1 MYRNFLFIFLCLL
14 SFTSLAQSVKIDG
27 YAPGYI
33 DKAVVAYEIEDYFS
47 YYEKPIA
54 RATVEKDSMFH
65 MTIKL
70 DQTKKIV
77 LRSKNNKTFLYA
89 QPNGTYK
96 VFMPEKDTYAPNR
109 RNGNEV
115 ELTFFGL
122 DSTDINYKI
131 LGFQRWVDYFV
142 GDNFYRKNVD
152 TTNADYASNLDK
164 FKESVQKY
172 YEKDTSSYLKTY
184 IKFTVAGLDNVQ
196 HAAERNRYEKYDFY
210 IKGHPISYDNDV
222 YMDYIKGF
230 YQNLLPRLHDKIN
243 EETYQGIL
251 NESPT
256 MIMHA
261 LGYEYTLKNFK
272 IREMIM
278 LKMLSEVYYSGD
290 YPQTNI
296 LTVMDSVANH
306 GLSERNRTI
315 AKNLKARLTELV
327 PGIKAPDF
335 VVKDTSGVKTLSS
348 YRGKYVYVHFID
360 PESAQNRK
368 DLILL
373 KDLYNKYSQNVEFV
387 SVYKESDQM
396 EDIFLEELNAVDWGT
411 YGLKQS
417 NSIWKN
423 YQVISF
429 PHYVLIDPTGHIVAS
444 PALAPTPNGQYETID
459 KTFFLIQKALERR
472 GN

>member
-1 MYRNFLFIFLCLL
+1 MLKRFIFILVFSLPLL
-14 SFTSLAQSVKIDG
+14 AGAQSVKIDG
-27 YAPGYI
+27 YAPDYI
-33 DKAVVAYEIEDYFS
+33 DKAVIAYEIEDYFS

-54 RATVEKDSMFH
+54 RATVQKDSMFH
-65 MTIKL
+65 MRFDIN
-70 DQTKKIV
+70 QTKKI
-77 LRSKNNKTFLYA
+77 LIRGKNNKTFLYI
-89 QPNGTYK
+89 QPNGEYK
-96 VFMPEKDTYAPNR
+96 IYFPDKDPYSPNR

-115 ELTFFGL
+115 EITFFDL

-142 GDNFYRKNVD
+142 GNTFYRKDVD
-152 TTNADYASNLDK
+152 TTNSDYVDNLDK
-164 FKESVQKY
+164 FKTAVQDY
-172 YEKDTSSYLKTY
+172 YKADTSVFLKTY
-184 IKFTVAGLDNVQ
+184 IKFTIAGLDNVQ

-222 YMDYIKGF
+222 YMEYMKGF

-243 EETYQGIL
+243 EGTYQGIL

-261 LGYEYTLKNFK
+261 LGFEYTLKNLK

-296 LTVMDSVANH
+296 LTVMDSVASH
-306 GLSERNRTI
+306 GLTPENRKI
-315 AKNLKARLTELV
+315 AANLKSRLTELV
-327 PGIKAPDF
+327 PGVKAPDF
-335 VVKDTSGVKTLSS
+335 VLKDTSGVKTISNFK
-348 YRGKYVYVHFID
+348 GKYIYIHFID
-360 PESAQNRK
+360 PASAQNRK

-373 KDLYNKYSQNVEFV
+373 RDLYAKYNDHVDFI
-387 SVYKESDQM
+387 SVYKNSDELES
-396 EDIFLEELNAVDWGT
+396 EFLTELNEATWGT
-411 YGLKQS
+411 YGLNES

-423 YQVISF
+423 YQVINF

-459 KTFFLIQKALERR
+459 KTFFLIKKAIERQR
-472 GN
+472 